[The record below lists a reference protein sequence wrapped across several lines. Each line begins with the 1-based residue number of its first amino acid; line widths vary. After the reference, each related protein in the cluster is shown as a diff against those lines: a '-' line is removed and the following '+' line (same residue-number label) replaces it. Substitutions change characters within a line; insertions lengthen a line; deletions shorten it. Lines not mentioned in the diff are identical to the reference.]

1 MKKSNGTN
9 QQIMKKV
16 SELLKNSAFLFSAV
30 FIMASCNS
38 QKESKTETMPMD
50 SPEVATPSAAAPAP
64 APEAAL
70 TDPEIASIAVTANQ
84 IDVDYAK
91 IAKEKSK
98 TKSVLDFAATMAKD
112 HQSVIDK
119 AVALAKKLGVTP
131 QDNPTTQSLLSGATE
146 TKTMLN
152 SKTGA
157 EFDKAY
163 VDNEVSY
170 HKAAIDIV
178 ENKLIP
184 SSSNAELKALLQSA
198 LPLFKEHLSHAEM
211 VQKELNK

>member
-1 MKKSNGTN
+1 M
-9 QQIMKKV
+9 
-16 SELLKNSAFLFSAV
+16 SAV
-30 FIMASCNS
+30 FLMASCNS
-38 QKESKTETMPMD
+38 QNESKTETMPVD
-50 SPEVATPSAAAPAP
+50 SPTVVTPPAEPAP
-64 APEAAL
+64 AAAAAL

-84 IDVDYAK
+84 VDIDYAK
-91 IAKEKSK
+91 IAMDKSK
-98 TKSVLDFAATMAKD
+98 TKSVLDFAKTMAKD
-112 HQSVIDK
+112 HQSVIDQ

-131 QDNPTTQSLLSGATE
+131 QDNPTTQSLLAGAKD
-146 TKTMLN
+146 TKAMLN

-157 EFDKAY
+157 DFDKAY
-163 VDNEVSY
+163 VDNEVAY

-198 LPLFKEHLSHAEM
+198 LPLFKEHLAHAEM

>member
-1 MKKSNGTN
+1 
-9 QQIMKKV
+9 MKKV
-16 SELLKNSAFLFSAV
+16 SNLFKISTFLFSAIV
-30 FIMASCNS
+30 IMSSCNS
-38 QKESKTETMPMD
+38 QSDTTTESMSMD
-50 SPEVATPSAAAPAP
+50 SPMVETPSMSETVPAT
-64 APEAAL
+64 EAAL

-84 IDVDYAK
+84 VDIGYAK
-91 IAKEKSK
+91 VAQEKSK

-112 HQSVIDK
+112 HQAVIDQ
-119 AVALAKKLGVTP
+119 AVALVTKLGVTP
-131 QDNPTTQSLLSGATE
+131 QDNATSQSLLSGATE
-146 TKTMLN
+146 TKAMLN

-157 EFDKAY
+157 DFDKAY
-163 VDNEVSY
+163 VDNEVAY

-184 SSSNAELKALLQSA
+184 GSSNAELKALLQSA

>member
-163 VDNEVSY
+163 VDNEVAY